1 VFPPGRVVD
10 ADGMQ
15 CIGGCRVGP
24 RADESGTPVLVV
36 DEGPRVASRS
46 RESREPSMKRPIR
59 VLQWGLGAM
68 GGGMARLMLEKAG
81 LEIVAA
87 VDGRPDLAGKDL
99 DDVLGVA
106 RRLGVAV
113 TDEPE
118 AVLDKDRVDV
128 VTLATTSWAQR
139 QMPDLRK
146 VIGAGINCVS
156 IAEEMA
162 DPEAQSP
169 LLAAEIDALAKENGV
184 SVLGTGVNP
193 GFVLDL
199 LIIMLTGGCHS
210 VERIE
215 ASRVNDLSPYGPT
228 VMTTQGVG
236 TTPEAFRAGVADGSI
251 VGHVGFP
258 ESIHMISEA
267 LGLGVD
273 RVEQSREPIIS
284 SVHRETSHV
293 TLEPGMVAGCAH
305 TGIGY
310 RGETEVVRLVHPQQ
324 VHPHLEDR
332 DTGDYIHVYGVPEVH
347 VAIKPEI
354 AGGQSTMGI
363 AVNMIPH
370 VVAASPGLKRMIDLP
385 TPAALMGA
393 SAYARR
399 I

>member
-1 VFPPGRVVD
+1 
-10 ADGMQ
+10 
-15 CIGGCRVGP
+15 
-24 RADESGTPVLVV
+24 
-36 DEGPRVASRS
+36 
-46 RESREPSMKRPIR
+46 
-59 VLQWGLGAM
+59 
-68 GGGMARLMLEKAG
+68 
-81 LEIVAA
+81 
-87 VDGRPDLAGKDL
+87 
-99 DDVLGVA
+99 
-106 RRLGVAV
+106 LGVAV
-113 TDEPE
+113 TDRPE
-118 AVLDKDRVDV
+118 TVLDSERVDV
-128 VTLATTSWAQR
+128 VTLATTSWAQ
-139 QMPDLRK
+139 QQLPDLRT

-169 LLAAEIDALAKENGV
+169 ALAAEIDALAKANGV

-199 LIIMLTGGCHS
+199 LIVTLTGGCHS

-236 TTPEAFRAGVADGSI
+236 VSPEAFQQGVADGSI

-258 ESIHMISEA
+258 ESIHLISEA

-273 RVEQSREPIIS
+273 RIEQHREPIVS
-284 SVHRETSHV
+284 RVRRETPHV
-293 TLEPGMVAGCAH
+293 TVEPGMVAGCAH

-324 VHPHLEDR
+324 IHPHLEDQ

-347 VAIKPEI
+347 MEIKPEV

-385 TPAALMGA
+385 APAALMGA
-393 SAYARR
+393 SAYSRR